1 MSKHTDRPDVPK
13 AHHFEAAFC
22 EDPNCGLH
30 IIAMSREGKPMCEI
44 VMGPQSTVALIDV
57 CKIHLYE
64 KATKRI

>member
-1 MSKHTDRPDVPK
+1 MSSNIDRPDVEK
-13 AHHFEAAFC
+13 AHSFEAAFC

-30 IIAMSREGKPMCEI
+30 IIPIRRDGTPICEV
-44 VMGPQSTVALIDV
+44 VMGPESTVTLIDV